1 MYSVRS
7 SFSIKNATLDEGCIG
22 DFGLKNKTKQKKDQ
36 HFQSQIH
43 NLANSSFT
51 RLQ

>member
-22 DFGLKNKTKQKKDQ
+22 DFGLKNKTKKDQ